1 MNCKSILKKKIPLNF
16 IATSTQ
22 KQLHEIKL
30 RKKKM
35 KQIFANAVKKSQ
47 KKKGNTTKHTLSFDC
62 EKKRLAK
69 SGPDREQDTYN
80 EPLEINC

>member
-1 MNCKSILKKKIPLNF
+1 LQIYLKKKIPLNF

-35 KQIFANAVKKSQ
+35 KQIFANAVKK
-47 KKKGNTTKHTLSFDC
+47 KVTHNETHTIIL
-62 EKKRLAK
+62 L
-69 SGPDREQDTYN
+69 
-80 EPLEINC
+80 

>member
-30 RKKKM
+30 RKKKI
-35 KQIFANAVKKSQ
+35 KQIFANAVKKKS
-47 KKKGNTTKHTLSFDC
+47 KKSDTQRNTHYHSIV
-62 EKKRLAK
+62 KKSLAMC
-69 SGPDREQDTYN
+69 GLYLDHDLFNY
-80 EPLEINC
+80 